1 MFYWAD
7 TLALYARQD
16 TLERL
21 VSVRQRMLSNGR
33 SNDLVYYMLEL
44 TSNNIRIAGYQKI
57 LNAYNMAMDL
67 QGKATE

>member
-1 MFYWAD
+1 
-7 TLALYARQD
+7 
-16 TLERL
+16 
-21 VSVRQRMLSNGR
+21 MLSNGR

-67 QGKATE
+67 QEKLRTPSMNSSVTGIRHLSP